1 LLLRRMEVQLVSL
14 LGELRA
20 GGDWAAITAEHHS
33 NKPASTA
40 LGRED
45 RAFIERRTRR

>member
-1 LLLRRMEVQLVSL
+1 MSL

-20 GGDWAAITAEHHS
+20 GGDWAAITAELHS
-33 NKPASTA
+33 NEAASTA

-45 RAFIERRTRR
+45 RAFMERRTQRHRL